1 MKKIMCFL
9 LIILLVPNI
18 YLKSSTVK
26 KALFPNTFITLVN
39 KTYYLDKDYIPKNLV
54 YINDKVKCVNLDIY
68 LNETVFKKYQEMIQ
82 DLGLSDLY
90 VFSGYRSYEKQVFL
104 YNYYKDDFLSA
115 KPGHSEHQTGL
126 AIDVS
131 LLDIGLIEDFK
142 FTNEYQILINN
153 AHKYGFILRYP
164 ENKTN
169 ITGYVYEPWHL
180 RFVGE
185 KIARFIYENNLTLEE
200 FIYDNLR
207 F

>member
-54 YINDKVKCVNLDIY
+54 YINDKVKCANLDIY